1 MHSAVL
7 QSSAESLSHSEHTV
21 QPEQLL
27 LYKGCCA
34 RLQTYLDSLKL
45 LECVQAHARPHVH
58 SFVYYRGHWSSAR
71 FLQSSDL
78 QPAFTGTLFPHWG
91 TMFSNTHILKA
102 TSYDCSCMHFLSAA
116 GWFSLWRQDLLQY
129 AAHST
134 DGGSDLCAGTNP
146 TPGFVVTDPQ
156 KVTSIR
162 SDCCLLKLASSYFD

>member
-71 FLQSSDL
+71 SLQSSDL
-78 QPAFTGTLFPHWG
+78 QPAFTGTLFPSLGHHV
-91 TMFSNTHILKA
+91 FKHTHFKSHVIRLQLHA
-102 TSYDCSCMHFLSAA
+102 LPQCSRLVQFVAPGSAA
-116 GWFSLWRQDLLQY
+116 VR
-129 AAHST
+129 ST
-134 DGGSDLCAGTNP
+134 
-146 TPGFVVTDPQ
+146 FH
-156 KVTSIR
+156 
-162 SDCCLLKLASSYFD
+162 